1 MDIQSIKAS
10 LLNEDETE
18 RLYAV
23 EDVITLRADELIPEL
38 IAALRKEESRMVK
51 ELIVEGL
58 KLLDVSPHFASVA
71 KFFESTDAFI
81 RNCAIEIFGS
91 KGEDA
96 VPYLTSVMD
105 HSDKEVRK
113 LILDSLVATGSKY
126 CIPALR
132 AALRDKAPNVQITA
146 VEYLGKINDEE
157 SLSDILEIFETSNEP
172 MLRISCIETFTHLAK
187 RSVVDTVLDI
197 LGGMNMDSFYKP
209 SVFRM
214 VAECGSKEH
223 LPFLLGF
230 LNNRNT
236 LFFNEISGSILKIM
250 IRDNVDVLPYEYE
263 KYVINGVKNQNLD
276 SDNRITFMGIAYR
289 LCIKDKEEIFEEFA
303 GEDDMNVML
312 AALDKLAGLDRE
324 KTLKIIERR
333 LKVAEGDSK
342 EELLSLRAL
351 IAEQ

>member
-312 AALDKLAGLDRE
+312 AALDKLSRTRQGKNA
-324 KTLKIIERR
+324 
-333 LKVAEGDSK
+333 
-342 EELLSLRAL
+342 
-351 IAEQ
+351 